1 MIADSIGDNIPGMTI
16 AISVT
21 LDDDLGSQLSQAVA
35 GGNRSAFIAQAIR
48 DYLDRRNVAAAA
60 AWHASLEGDDAKA
73 LADFDAA
80 W

>member
-1 MIADSIGDNIPGMTI
+1 MTI

-21 LDDDLGSQLSQAVA
+21 LDDDLGTELSDAVA
-35 GGNRSAFIAQAIR
+35 GGNRSALVAQAIR
-48 DYLDRRNVAAAA
+48 EYLDSRNIAAAA